1 MCAAG
6 QRIKNVFLPDCTVWF
21 IVKRPGRFGN
31 GFLLSRKE
39 VPPVY
44 ARPPFFFFRFPSVL
58 ILLSP
63 RSALSPCVRMLDELP
78 TDELLPQLFCIFTM
92 SGTSNLI
99 LLALLS
105 RPKALIVRWELGRK
119 KVRKDISYFF
129 CSLFRSCAWCW
140 SKCLTYRTKP
150 GLWTLPSLGWIVSYK
165 SSSSR
170 ATAKR
175 WKDCPWRRSWI
186 GTRSPNRRRSAPSS
200 DSFCC
205 RCSRLLGGFIPSWT
219 CVVIIWMTF
228 ISSFNQST
236 VPRFQE
242 LIVNP
247 VREALDYYRKLNEA
261 SRRNLEQPGSP
272 PADSSQPVAG
282 PAEDSTAAAR
292 PTSEQ
297 PVHPAEDERKAVDPP
312 RHQQISAP
320 PTTPISRERYIYR
333 LMP

>member
-6 QRIKNVFLPDCTVWF
+6 QRIKNVFLPDCTVWS

-119 KVRKDISYFF
+119 KVRKKKKERFHISFVLYFAVVHGADQ
-129 CSLFRSCAWCW
+129 SVWHIERSQAYGRCRALAGL
-140 SKCLTYRTKP
+140 SPTRVLRAERPRKDGRTARDAVH
-150 GLWTLPSLGWIVSYK
+150 GSGQDHQTVVAVLLHRIRSVAAVRGHWAAL
-165 SSSSR
+165 SR
-170 ATAKR
+170 AGR
-175 WKDCPWRRSWI
+175 
-186 GTRSPNRRRSAPSS
+186 
-200 DSFCC
+200 
-205 RCSRLLGGFIPSWT
+205 
-219 CVVIIWMTF
+219 
-228 ISSFNQST
+228 
-236 VPRFQE
+236 
-242 LIVNP
+242 
-247 VREALDYYRKLNEA
+247 AL
-261 SRRNLEQPGSP
+261 S
-272 PADSSQPVAG
+272 
-282 PAEDSTAAAR
+282 
-292 PTSEQ
+292 
-297 PVHPAEDERKAVDPP
+297 
-312 RHQQISAP
+312 
-320 PTTPISRERYIYR
+320 
-333 LMP
+333 